1 MRLWVRLSLA
11 FAVIVLVGSL
21 TAVSISVLLNRIQ
34 AESLPEL
41 PPLPA
46 PGLPPTRILLDR
58 AREVV
63 ILIGIVGGVFG
74 LIFGILVSR
83 SLTAPLQKLAEA
95 ARAIQ
100 KRNLQA
106 RVTPER
112 RGSREIREL
121 AETFNEMAAALE
133 ESERLRRNLIA
144 DVAHELRTPLSVV
157 QGGLLA
163 IIDGV
168 YPLDTAEISRLY
180 DQTHLLS
187 SLVNDLHDLSLADAR
202 QLRLHLLPTD
212 LNDLLLRVVSAFAPT
227 AEEAG
232 VTMRFRPAPD
242 LPLIRLD
249 AMRITQVFNNLVG
262 NALRHTPSGGEISI
276 QAYCEPSAAV
286 INISDT
292 GEGISAEHLPHV
304 FERFYRAD
312 KGRARSVGG
321 AGLGLAIVKALVE
334 AHGGTVSAASAG
346 IGQGAHFTVRLP
358 IKQG

>member
-11 FAVIVLVGSL
+11 FAVIVLIGSL
-21 TAVSISVLLNRIQ
+21 TALSINVLLSRIQ

-74 LIFGILVSR
+74 LIFGVLVSR
-83 SLTAPLQKLAEA
+83 GLTAPLQKLADA

-100 KRNLQA
+100 ARNLKA
-106 RVTPER
+106 RVTLKQ

-121 AETFNEMAAALE
+121 ADTFNEMAAALE

-202 QLRLHLLPTD
+202 QLRLNILPTD
-212 LNDLLLRVVSAFAPT
+212 LPDLLRRVVSAFAPT
-227 AEEAG
+227 AEEAQ
-232 VTMRFRPAPD
+232 VNMTFRAASAM
-242 LPLIRLD
+242 PLVSLD

-262 NALRHTPSGGEISI
+262 NALRHTPSGGAITL
-276 QAYCEPSAAV
+276 QAACEEGWAV
-286 INISDT
+286 VGISDI
-292 GEGISAEHLPHV
+292 GDGISPEHLPHV
-304 FERFYRAD
+304 FERFYRVD
-312 KGRARSVGG
+312 KGRARAIGG

-334 AHGGTVSAASAG
+334 AHGGTVSAASEG
-346 IGQGAHFTVRLP
+346 IGHGAQFTVRLP
-358 IKQG
+358 LTRD